1 MIVYVCEEL
10 VPVGE
15 HMDQAEWIIRHIYQ
29 DFDKAKQW
37 ASLNLYNREY
47 YAVKVE

>member
-10 VPVGE
+10 VDRDDE
-15 HMDQAEWIIRHIYQ
+15 TQEWIVRHIYA
-29 DFDKAKQW
+29 DFNEAKAW
-37 ASLNLYNREY
+37 GARDVFNREY

>member
-10 VPVGE
+10 VDRDDEDDNAQWV
-15 HMDQAEWIIRHIYQ
+15 IRHIYA
-29 DFDKAKQW
+29 DFNAAKAW
-37 ASLNLYNREY
+37 GARDMYNREY

>member
-10 VPVGE
+10 VIRDDE
-15 HMDQAEWIIRHIYQ
+15 EQEWVVRHIYA
-29 DFDKAKQW
+29 DFNEAKAW
-37 ASLNLYNREY
+37 GARDVFNREY